1 MAGEK
6 GGKVKRRNRQSLLY
20 PIPRLAME
28 ISWRL
33 KRWNRKSVILFP
45 DWLVIQV
52 GE

>member
-1 MAGEK
+1 LAGEK
-6 GGKVKRRNRQSLLY
+6 GGKVKRRNRESLLY

-33 KRWNRKSVILFP
+33 KRWNRKSFILFP